1 MSAIQS
7 KNCKMVVKKFK
18 TRDELEEEDHQRYL
32 QHQEDTWRRRRAKL
46 AAEGFKCT
54 FDGCDQTFSSKEER
68 FEHLGV
74 HNKECRDKM
83 ICNQPNCGKKVCVR
97 VLDLYI
103 HTYYDNDRIILI
115 IFSLIIGSCS

>member
-7 KNCKMVVKKFK
+7 TNCKMVVKKFK

-83 ICNQPNCGKKVCVR
+83 ICNQPNCGKKVC
-97 VLDLYI
+97 LLE
-103 HTYYDNDRIILI
+103 
-115 IFSLIIGSCS
+115 F